1 MFVRLSCLRKCY
13 FYSLNNGL
21 TELVVD
27 HSDRNFKINLC
38 EYYFYKSH
46 ITTYRRFGN
55 IKILFTCILWSFAH
69 TEEIDS
75 VTAALTSFEL
85 K

>member
-1 MFVRLSCLRKCY
+1 MVLI
-13 FYSLNNGL
+13 
-21 TELVVD
+21 ELIVG
-27 HSDRNFKINLC
+27 HSDWNFKINSC
-38 EYYFYKSH
+38 EYYFYKLY

-55 IKILFTCILWSFAH
+55 IKILFTCILWSFARR
-69 TEEIDS
+69 EEIDS